1 MSVVVIPAFSRC
13 DFLEVCLDHICK
25 ADEFE
30 KHKYLFCLDYGYN
43 PELIK
48 IINKYPIT
56 AAVRYAKDIYD
67 PKDSEATRQGKQ
79 SHNVISG
86 LILGTEYS
94 DNKTFYIEDDC
105 LISKDFFTFCGGVV
119 DKEDVYCCIASKT
132 DRPTIEPV
140 NDENCYYI
148 KENDNDYRGIGVCF
162 STAKINEYLKPHD
175 DMRYY
180 RNIKGYCLRYFPD
193 SELKGQ
199 WTEQDG
205 LQRRIIEKN
214 KLRVAFSSV
223 PRCFHAGFYGYH
235 RSVKVAYDTLSH
247 EDKVRFIYDHVFD
260 LEKVREIS
268 NNNEWIHDSIPVNLN
283 TSHTKIIN
291 QNEKK

>member
-56 AAVRYAKDIYD
+56 AALLKVPNNHLKD
-67 PKDSEATRQGKQ
+67 GKQ
-79 SHNVISG
+79 SHNVING
-86 LILGTEYS
+86 LVTAAGHS
-94 DNKTFYIEDDC
+94 DDKVYYIEDDC
-105 LISKDFFTFCGGVV
+105 LIAKDFFTFCGGVV

-235 RSVKVAYDTLSH
+235 RSVKVAYDMLSH

>member
-56 AAVRYAKDIYD
+56 AALLKVPNNHLKD
-67 PKDSEATRQGKQ
+67 GKQ
-79 SHNVISG
+79 SHNVING
-86 LILGTEYS
+86 LVTAAGHS
-94 DNKTFYIEDDC
+94 DDKVYYIEDDC
-105 LISKDFFTFCGGVV
+105 LIAKDFFTFTGGVIE
-119 DKEDVYCCIASKT
+119 KEDVYCCIASMS
-132 DRPTIEPV
+132 DRQTIEPV

-180 RNIKGYCLRYFPD
+180 RDIKGYCLRYFPD

>member
-1 MSVVVIPAFSRC
+1 MSVVVIPCFSRA
-13 DFLEVCLDHICK
+13 DFLEVCLDHIVK
-25 ADEFE
+25 ADDFD

-43 PELIK
+43 PEVVK
-48 IINKYPIT
+48 IINKYPLT
-56 AAVRYAKDIYD
+56 AALLKVPDNHLKD
-67 PKDSEATRQGKQ
+67 GKQ
-79 SHNVISG
+79 SFNVING
-86 LILGTEYS
+86 LVTAAGLSNDKVY
-94 DNKTFYIEDDC
+94 YIEDDC
-105 LISKDFFTFCGGVV
+105 LISKDFFTFTGGVV
-119 DKEDVYCCIASKT
+119 EKEDIYCCIASMS
-132 DRPTIEPV
+132 DRQTIKPIV
-140 NDENCYYI
+140 DGNCYYI

-162 STAKINEYLKPHD
+162 STAKILEYLKPHH

-180 RNIKGYCLRYFPD
+180 RNIKGYCTRYFPD
-193 SELKGQ
+193 SKLKGQ

-235 RSVKVAYDTLSH
+235 RSVKVTYDVLSH

-260 LEKVREIS
+260 LEKVKSIS
-268 NNNEWIHDSIPVNLN
+268 NNTDWIQDSIPVNLN
-283 TSHTKIIN
+283 TNHDTIIN

>member
-56 AAVRYAKDIYD
+56 AALLKVPNNHLKD
-67 PKDSEATRQGKQ
+67 GKQ
-79 SHNVISG
+79 SHNVING
-86 LILGTEYS
+86 LVTAAGHS
-94 DNKTFYIEDDC
+94 DDKVYYIEDDC
-105 LISKDFFTFCGGVV
+105 LIAKDFFTFTGGVIE
-119 DKEDVYCCIASKT
+119 KEDVYCCIASMS
-132 DRPTIEPV
+132 DRQTIEPV

-175 DMRYY
+175 DRRYY

-214 KLRVAFSSV
+214 KLRVAFRSV

-235 RSVKVAYDTLSH
+235 RSVKVAYDMLSH

>member
-56 AAVRYAKDIYD
+56 AALLKVPNNHLKD
-67 PKDSEATRQGKQ
+67 GKQ
-79 SHNVISG
+79 SHNVING
-86 LILGTEYS
+86 LVTAAGHS
-94 DNKTFYIEDDC
+94 DDKVYYIEDDC
-105 LISKDFFTFCGGVV
+105 LIAKDFFTFCGGVV

-235 RSVKVAYDTLSH
+235 RSVKVAYDMLSH

-268 NNNEWIHDSIPVNLN
+268 NNKEWIHDSIPVNLN
-283 TSHTKIIN
+283 TNHSKIIN

>member
-30 KHKYLFCLDYGYN
+30 KHNYLFCLDYGYN

-56 AAVRYAKDIYD
+56 AALLKVPNNHLKD
-67 PKDSEATRQGKQ
+67 GKQ
-79 SHNVISG
+79 SHNVING
-86 LILGTEYS
+86 LVTAAGHS
-94 DNKTFYIEDDC
+94 DDKVYYIEDDC
-105 LISKDFFTFCGGVV
+105 LIAKDFFTFCGGVV

-235 RSVKVAYDTLSH
+235 RSVKVAYDMLSH

-268 NNNEWIHDSIPVNLN
+268 NNKEWIHDSIPVNLN
-283 TSHTKIIN
+283 TNHSKIIN

>member
-56 AAVRYAKDIYD
+56 AALLKVPNNHLKD
-67 PKDSEATRQGKQ
+67 GKQ
-79 SHNVISG
+79 SHNVING
-86 LILGTEYS
+86 LVTAAGHS
-94 DNKTFYIEDDC
+94 DDKVYYIEDDC
-105 LISKDFFTFCGGVV
+105 LIAKDFFTFTGGVIE
-119 DKEDVYCCIASKT
+119 KEDVYCCIASMS
-132 DRPTIEPV
+132 DRQTIEPV

-148 KENDNDYRGIGVCF
+148 KENDNDYRSIGVCF